1 MQRALYGPDG
11 FYTRGSAPSHHFRT
25 APHTGRQFAE
35 AMLRIACEV
44 DASLGHPARFDI
56 VDMGAGSGEL
66 AAQICELAV
75 DTGLA
80 GRVAISAVDVH
91 ERPAG
96 LADAVTWT
104 REPPSLVSGL
114 VIANEWLD
122 NVPVDVTVVG
132 DDGRLHQV
140 LVDEAGNE
148 RVGDEVSS
156 AEADWLEQW
165 WPLTDRAAGIRAES
179 GVRRDEA
186 WAGVVGRLEA
196 GAAVAIDYA
205 HTTRQRVAGRFA
217 AGSLAA
223 YRKGVAVDVV
233 PDGSCDI
240 TAHVALDACE
250 AAGLADGVGAS
261 LLTTQRRALG
271 ALGVDEPRAMVP
283 TRAMASADPLGYLD
297 TLAARGEAAEL
308 CDPDGLGGFGWLVQC
323 VGVPMPRCLR
333 DCERLG

>member
-1 MQRALYGPDG
+1 MQRALYGPAG
-11 FYTRGSAPSHHFRT
+11 FYARGSAPSHHFRT

-66 AAQICELAV
+66 ATQICELAA

-80 GRVAISAVDVH
+80 GRVSITAVDVH
-91 ERPAG
+91 GRPVG

-104 REPPSLVSGL
+104 LEPPALVSGL

-122 NVPVDVTVVG
+122 NVPVDVVVVC
-132 DDGRLHQV
+132 DDGRLRQM

-148 RVGDEVSS
+148 QVGDEISP
-156 AEADWLEQW
+156 ADADWLEQW
-165 WPLTDRAAGIRAES
+165 WPLTGRAAGARAES
-179 GVRRDEA
+179 GASRDEA
-186 WAGVVGRLEA
+186 WRGVIGRLEA

-205 HTTRQRVAGRFA
+205 HTKRQRADGRFA

-223 YRKGVAVDVV
+223 YRKGMAVDVI

-250 AAGLADGVGAS
+250 AAGLASGVEAS

-297 TLAARGEAAEL
+297 TLASRGEAAEL

-323 VGVPMPRCLR
+323 VGLAMPRCLR